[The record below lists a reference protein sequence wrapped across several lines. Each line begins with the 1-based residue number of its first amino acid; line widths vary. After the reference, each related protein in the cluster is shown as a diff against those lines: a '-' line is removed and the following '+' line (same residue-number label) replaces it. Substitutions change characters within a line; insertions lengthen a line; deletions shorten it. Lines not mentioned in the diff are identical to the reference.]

1 MSSYFRRFVEITTWQ
16 AEESSV
22 VWYFAQWNNRFSEE
36 VQLICVVGLPIRKQ
50 KSLSICA
57 VLMLEFAQL
66 LKPSSTHWI
75 SSLKN
80 MFLTV
85 WSMRQL
91 LLLRSEIL
99 SGMCAKLHTVAA
111 RNNRYHTAK
120 SLYYCLF
127 VPHVYGCYSSHISR
141 PWWNAHS
148 TSRYPQIPL
157 NEQMFCI
164 PFHPLK
170 LSTFE
175 QWNIKF

>member
-1 MSSYFRRFVEITTWQ
+1 MLVRNRVERLLPTWLWLFSRRQETTDVHRTLTFYFDCLF
-16 AEESSV
+16 
-22 VWYFAQWNNRFSEE
+22 
-36 VQLICVVGLPIRKQ
+36 C
-50 KSLSICA
+50 
-57 VLMLEFAQL
+57 
-66 LKPSSTHWI
+66 
-75 SSLKN
+75 SSLRLQPHKLLGRRSSCSDKLIAVTEFDV
-80 MFLTV
+80 FLLHV
-85 WSMRQL
+85 SWPESP
-91 LLLRSEIL
+91 
-99 SGMCAKLHTVAA
+99 SGKCAKLHTVAA